1 VALRPVGLFQDG
13 LVLKVVA
20 QWRRRQLLGKE
31 VDLAS
36 ESSQSMRAQAG
47 AERERGSDAPC

>member
-1 VALRPVGLFQDG
+1 MKGQPRSLVALRPVGLFQDG

-36 ESSQSMRAQAG
+36 ESSQSI
-47 AERERGSDAPC
+47 RGRR